1 MSWYKIG
8 TLSIMEN
15 SNSFQVN
22 FSFPYKARLQRAF
35 ANLRT
40 LGAQVVSVAAHP
52 NNTNPNFRL
61 FKAWRCAPRRRPG
74 TKESVYADG
83 NVGIGRLKVCKYLSI
98 KITYMI
104 GTDFICNCM
113 YSLRVA
119 I

>member
-22 FSFPYKARLQRAF
+22 FSFPYKARLHLAF
-35 ANLRT
+35 ENLRT

-52 NNTNPNFRL
+52 NNTNLNFRQY
-61 FKAWRCAPRRRPG
+61 KAWRCAPRRRPG

-83 NVGIGRLKVCKYLSI
+83 NVGIGRLKFCKYLSI
-98 KITYMI
+98 KITYIILTVYM
-104 GTDFICNCM
+104 
-113 YSLRVA
+113 
-119 I
+119 